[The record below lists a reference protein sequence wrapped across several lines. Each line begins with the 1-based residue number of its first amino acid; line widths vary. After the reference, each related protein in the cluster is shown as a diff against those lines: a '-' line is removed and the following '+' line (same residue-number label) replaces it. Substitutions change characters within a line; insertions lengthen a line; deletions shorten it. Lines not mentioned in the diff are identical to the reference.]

1 MDTGIPLPP
10 STPDLVTG
18 GAGRGN
24 VDVSIGGN
32 VSLYCPTNGVNLP
45 TTVWQRNGI
54 TIVDDPPRITVTS
67 GTVNGVLSLILTI
80 RNVTLSELGTYTCVT
95 MNSDGT
101 DRQEV
106 ILRGELS
113 Y

>member
-24 VDVSIGGN
+24 VDVNIGGN
-32 VSLYCPTNGVNLP
+32 VSLYCPTSGVNLP
-45 TTVWQRNGI
+45 TTVWQWNGI
-54 TIVDDPPRITVTS
+54 TIVDNPPRITVTA
-67 GTVNGVLSLILTI
+67 GTVKGVLSLILTI
-80 RNVTLSELGTYTCVT
+80 RNVTVNDLTTYTCLT

-106 ILRGELS
+106 TLSGELS
-113 Y
+113 H